1 MKAIPAIACL
11 SLLFAAS
18 SAFAADKV
26 CKVDI
31 AGNDQM
37 QFDKK
42 EISVAA
48 DCTQVEVTLNH
59 PGKQPATVMGH
70 NWVLTRT
77 ADVAAVAT
85 DGMGAGLP
93 NDYIKKGDTRVI
105 AHTKVIAGGQ
115 TATVSFATSLLKQG
129 ESYTFF
135 CSFPG
140 HYAVMKGAF
149 KIG

>member
-1 MKAIPAIACL
+1 MKAIPAFACL
-11 SLLFAAS
+11 SMLFAAS

-77 ADVAAVAT
+77 ADVSAVAN

>member
-1 MKAIPAIACL
+1 MKAIPAFACL

-115 TATVSFATSLLKQG
+115 TATVSFATSLLKKG